1 MAEAY
6 DGPQGLD
13 AFLAAV
19 ASGTS
24 SKDAAEQV
32 IAARKKFKDLIPE
45 KDAACL
51 QFKLP
56 SVGSSENP
64 QAVGSKAVSVVAAIP
79 VCSGTESG
87 TLSYLDWLDLILRV
101 PPEKEQKFSKHQ
113 YLQFMAQRSTGH
125 LHTAIQSILRR
136 SDFDFE
142 EALKDLALTFSQ
154 ASTPEEATKAYANFM
169 PSEAESFPLM
179 AVRLEPI
186 ARSMAM
192 LKPKPQREDEI
203 KHLIINK
210 LQHLASLYGS
220 PCLTKINKKVAET
233 QLELRVSSV
242 PPAVYARICQE
253 ISREFPAPNFHRI
266 QDLSEDAG
274 ASLESLR
281 DHLPNDSFYRISGP
295 AQTRKKQRPVMELS
309 NDSGYHEPVD
319 RPMSEGVYRA
329 SAPAPNQNR
338 KKPPPAPQ
346 FKSHDWRLPVE
357 KEHEA
362 GKFCQFYGP
371 HCIGYRKK
379 TCTKRHELCPVCQLG
394 KKEWQDLRGHERDA
408 KRAGIDPQLCCMD
421 SPALAIPSSQEELVA
436 FMQDQKDDPMDDF
449 ADAVLDFFQETN
461 FLVPGA
467 LFLDED

>member
-1 MAEAY
+1 MAAY

-19 ASGTS
+19 AGGATS
-24 SKDAAEQV
+24 KEAAETV
-32 IAARKKFKDLIPE
+32 MAARNNFKELIPE
-45 KDAACL
+45 KDAIAL
-51 QFKLP
+51 QFKVP

-101 PPEKEQKFSKHQ
+101 PPEKDQLFSKHQ

-136 SDFDFE
+136 PEFDFK
-142 EALKDLALTFSQ
+142 EALTDLALTFGQ
-154 ASTPEEATKAYANFM
+154 ASTPEEATKAYANFL
-169 PSEAESFPLM
+169 PSESESFPLM

-192 LKPKPQREDEI
+192 LKPKLKREDEI

-242 PPAVYARICQE
+242 PPSVYARICQE

-266 QDLSEDAG
+266 QDLSDDPG
-274 ASLESLR
+274 VSLESLR
-281 DHLPNDSFYRISGP
+281 EHLPNDSFYRISATAQPRKKQRPVELSNDSGLGYEPIDHPTPEGVFRASAP
-295 AQTRKKQRPVMELS
+295 AQTRKKPTQP
-309 NDSGYHEPVD
+309 
-319 RPMSEGVYRA
+319 
-329 SAPAPNQNR
+329 
-338 KKPPPAPQ
+338 PQ

-357 KEHEA
+357 KEHES
-362 GKFCQFYGP
+362 GKYCQFYSP

-379 TCTKRHELCPVCQLG
+379 TCTKRHDLCPVCQMG

-408 KRAGIDPQLCCMD
+408 KRAGIDPQLRCMD

-436 FMQDQKDDPMDDF
+436 FIHDQKNEPLDDF
-449 ADAVLDFFQETN
+449 ADAVLNFFQETD